1 MIERGVLIS
10 VSAVYEASR
19 VVKDGPG
26 LLYQIYGYNSKVA
39 SQYLQVHNA
48 AALPADTAI
57 PDILIK
63 VAAESNFSID
73 LNETGEYFGEG
84 IVVCNSST
92 GPTKTIGGADC
103 WFRIAYR

>member
-10 VSAVYEASR
+10 VSEAYEASR

-26 LLYQIYGYNSKVA
+26 LLYQIYGYNSKA
-39 SQYLQVHNA
+39 FSQYLQVHDA
-48 AALPADTAI
+48 AALPADTAV
-57 PDILIK
+57 PSILIK
-63 VAAESNFSID
+63 VAAESNFSVD

-92 GPTKTIGGADC
+92 GATKTIGAADC
-103 WFRIAYR
+103 WFRVAYR